1 MKSTKAIILIP
12 LTYND
17 GSRIAKGTLQGIFDE
32 MFTVFHGWTI
42 EGEVKGAYRMETG
55 EKRVEKLVRVAIV
68 LERAEL
74 PILRRMV
81 AKWCSLLGQET
92 MLLEIT
98 GSSVEFVPPR
108 FEED

>member
-42 EGEVKGAYRMETG
+42 EGEVK
-55 EKRVEKLVRVAIV
+55 
-68 LERAEL
+68 
-74 PILRRMV
+74 
-81 AKWCSLLGQET
+81 SLSE
-92 MLLEIT
+92 
-98 GSSVEFVPPR
+98 
-108 FEED
+108 